1 MRDAECTFGTGA
13 SVRSLV
19 ESVAMGRNIAV
30 LVTGMSGVGKSTALA
45 GLAQRGHATVD
56 TDDEPWTEVIGDEPL
71 WREPLIDALL
81 KQPRTRPLFVQ
92 GTVANQWRCYA
103 RFDAVVLLTAPTEVV
118 LERVRRRTNN
128 PFGKSAEE
136 RARILADIEEIEP
149 LLRRSA
155 THEIDTTRPLAEVI
169 DALVCIAETA
179 VARADP
185 CPVDSPPPSH
195 HAVSNSVSP
204 IGLPPGGH

>member
-1 MRDAECTFGTGA
+1 M
-13 SVRSLV
+13 S
-19 ESVAMGRNIAV
+19 RNAAV

-45 GLAQRGHATVD
+45 GLAQRGYATVD
-56 TDDEPWTEVIGDEPL
+56 TDDERWTAVIGDEPL

-81 KQPRTRPLFVQ
+81 KQPRAQPLFVQ
-92 GTVANQWRCYA
+92 GTVANQWRFYD

-118 LERVRRRTNN
+118 LERVHRRTNN

-136 RARILADIEEIEP
+136 RARILSDIEEIEP

-179 VARADP
+179 VAHADP
-185 CPVDSPPPSH
+185 RPVDNPPPSDR
-195 HAVSNSVSP
+195 AASNSVSP
-204 IGLPPGGH
+204 IASRRAATDAS